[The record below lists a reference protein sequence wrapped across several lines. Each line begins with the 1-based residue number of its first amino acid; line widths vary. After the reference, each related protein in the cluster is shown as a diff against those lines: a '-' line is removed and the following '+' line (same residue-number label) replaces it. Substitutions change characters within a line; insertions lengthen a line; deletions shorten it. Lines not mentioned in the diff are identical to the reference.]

1 MIRIATSD
9 RVGTIDWVK
18 GHPLPTDIH
27 GYGID
32 AENVVSIEVTGES
45 VQLVYKLF
53 ASNRQR
59 EVTEYNDDG
68 LGFRKPDFIPEGI
81 RFRLY
86 GDLARTVIGNLRNV
100 V

>member
-1 MIRIATSD
+1 MIRIATND

-32 AENVVSIEVTGES
+32 AESVTSIEVTGDE
-45 VQLVYKLF
+45 VNLVYEIF
-53 ASNRQR
+53 NTTSYQH
-59 EVTEYNDDG
+59 DDQAPRPG
-68 LGFRKPDFIPEGI
+68 FIPLGD